1 MKISKKKLSWNFQML
16 ETCSIII
23 IKNKKKTYNFKTKKY
38 QKIGQKVKKKVYL

>member
-23 IKNKKKTYNFKTKKY
+23 IKNKKKHIISKQKNIKKLD
-38 QKIGQKVKKKVYL
+38 KK